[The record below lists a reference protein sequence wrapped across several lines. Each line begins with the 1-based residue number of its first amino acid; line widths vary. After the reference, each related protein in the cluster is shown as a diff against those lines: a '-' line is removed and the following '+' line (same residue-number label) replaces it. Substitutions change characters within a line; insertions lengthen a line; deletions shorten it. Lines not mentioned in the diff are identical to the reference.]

1 MGQNLWGMEV
11 GNKTLAVERRQG
23 VMGNRP
29 KNWESRDNHLGPFSG
44 GADSSTHLCVPQGIL
59 GLKDIIC
66 FIRFPIQRS
75 F

>member
-11 GNKTLAVERRQG
+11 GDKTLAAERRQR
-23 VMGNRP
+23 VMENRP
-29 KNWESRDNHLGPFSG
+29 KNWESRDNHLGPFSR

>member
-1 MGQNLWGMEV
+1 M
-11 GNKTLAVERRQG
+11 AAERRQG
-23 VMGNRP
+23 VIENRP
-29 KNWESRDNHLGPFSG
+29 EYWVDRDNHLGPFSE
-44 GADSSTHLCVPQGIL
+44 GAESSAHLSVPQGIL